1 MHCPE
6 GAAGKVKVALSEI
19 KELVMSLVVEVA
31 LWVHLPGYSA
41 VYDFV
46 STETIF
52 LSACRKFDCE
62 GYHIANPLSHQAQ
75 PSKSS

>member
-46 STETIF
+46 STETI
-52 LSACRKFDCE
+52 S
-62 GYHIANPLSHQAQ
+62 
-75 PSKSS
+75 